1 MRHSILSLALLAMM
15 TAFGASKAHA
25 VFLTY
30 SYTGNNFTYPYNYD
44 DDFYYPFSPGDR
56 ITGSFTVD
64 CGSIGQSHCSSLPYA
79 DYKSAVTSFSFSAGG
94 FMIDETTPLD
104 DGAPDYSFGKIFFFS
119 TEPNA
124 EIIHWYISLVPKR
137 TKDWWWTFS
146 PDPMGP
152 STQIGYPIDSVGV
165 PTSCRAYCPT
175 PYYEFARITG
185 SPGQWSAPTVR
196 VTEPSTLSNVLVSL
210 AALLLLLWRRR
221 ALPVRAYG
229 RPLAPQLEP

>member
-1 MRHSILSLALLAMM
+1 MRHSMLSLTLLAMM

-30 SYTGNNFTYPYNYD
+30 SYTGNNFTSGVFN
-44 DDFYYPFSPGDR
+44 PFSPEDR

-79 DYKSAVTSFSFSAGG
+79 DYNAAVTSFSFSAGG

-104 DGAPDYSFGKIFFFS
+104 DGYGYGPLFFFS

-124 EIIHWYISLVPKR
+124 EIIHWLIRLIPKR
-137 TKDWWWTFS
+137 TKDWWFTTS
-146 PDPMGP
+146 PGPMSP
-152 STQIGYPIDSVGV
+152 PTHLGYPRDSVGV
-165 PTSCRAYCPT
+165 PTACRAGRCQF
-175 PYYEFARITG
+175 PYSEWASNTG

-196 VTEPSTLSNVLVSL
+196 VTEPSPLANALVSP

-221 ALPVRAYG
+221 ALPLRVYG
-229 RPLAPQLEP
+229 PPLAPQPEP